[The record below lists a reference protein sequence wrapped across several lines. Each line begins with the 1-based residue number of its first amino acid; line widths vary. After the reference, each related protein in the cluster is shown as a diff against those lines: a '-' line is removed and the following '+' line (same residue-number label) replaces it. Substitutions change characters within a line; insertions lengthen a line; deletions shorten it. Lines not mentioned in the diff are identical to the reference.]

1 MTTKLERYQGALLGL
16 ATGDAIGTSVEFK
29 PRGTFTP
36 VKDMLG
42 GGAFRLKAG
51 QWTDD
56 TSMALCLA
64 ESLLSCEGFNPL
76 NQMETYVSW
85 WKHGHNSSNGRC
97 FDIGGTTREAL
108 NRFVRDGDV
117 FAGETDDYASGNGAL
132 MRLAPIPMF
141 YAQNKEATWLYA
153 GESTRTTHGSREAI
167 ECSQLFAAMLRT
179 ALRGDTKIA
188 ILQTPPLVPLS
199 KSVQAISDGRYKR
212 KSIKKIKGNG
222 YCVRSLEAALYCFH
236 KTSSFEDAV
245 LAAANLGDDA
255 DTTAAITGQI
265 AGAFYGV
272 KAIKPKWLKKLVM
285 RKEMMEMS
293 EALCTSASGV

>member
-1 MTTKLERYQGALLGL
+1 MQKLERYQGALLGL

-36 VKDMLG
+36 VTDMTG

-51 QWTDD
+51 EWTDD

-64 ESLLSCEGFNPL
+64 TSLIQYQTFNPRD
-76 NQMETYVSW
+76 QMERYVFW
-85 WKHGHNSSNGRC
+85 WEDGYMSSNGRC
-97 FDIGGTTREAL
+97 FDIGGTTSGAL
-108 NRFVRDGDV
+108 RRYKQHGDV
-117 FAGETDDYASGNGAL
+117 YAGETDDHASGNGAL

-167 ECSQLFAAMLRT
+167 ECSQLFALMLRA
-179 ALRGDTKIA
+179 ALMGDTKVA
-188 ILQTPPLVPLS
+188 ILNTQPLVPLS
-199 KSVQAISDGRYKR
+199 PNVQAIADGKYKR
-212 KSIKKIKGNG
+212 KPLKKIKGNG

-272 KAIKPKWLKKLVM
+272 KAIKPKWLKKIVM